1 MSALIVQAFA
11 DWRECR
17 EAYDEVLYANY
28 ERAAAACN
36 DRLVNARGRARGIDP
51 ISLFMGPAVRAY
63 AYASE
68 ELVEFWLTHA
78 RVTYAEFERQWTEY
92 RRAEE
97 FAQ

>member
-1 MSALIVQAFA
+1 VSLIVNAF
-11 DWRECR
+11 DEWRECR
-17 EAYDEVLYANY
+17 AEYDAVLYAQY
-28 ERAAAACN
+28 ERAAEACN
-36 DRLVNARGRARGIDP
+36 DALVNARGRARGVDP

-68 ELVEFWLTHA
+68 ELIEFWRSHP
-78 RVTYAEFERQWTEY
+78 RVTYAMFEAQWADY